1 MKTTI
6 YLFALIYMLAIQVA
20 CKEDCEKDTVNK
32 YDLKLEMDGSNIT
45 LI

>member
-6 YLFALIYMLAIQVA
+6 FLFALIYMLAIQVA
-20 CKEDCEKDTVNK
+20 CEEDCEKDTVNK

>member
-6 YLFALIYMLAIQVA
+6 FLFALIYMLAIQVS

-32 YDLKLEMDGSNIT
+32 FDLKLEMDGSNIT

>member
-1 MKTTI
+1 MKTPI

-32 YDLKLEMDGSNIT
+32 YDLKVEMNGSNIT
-45 LI
+45 FI